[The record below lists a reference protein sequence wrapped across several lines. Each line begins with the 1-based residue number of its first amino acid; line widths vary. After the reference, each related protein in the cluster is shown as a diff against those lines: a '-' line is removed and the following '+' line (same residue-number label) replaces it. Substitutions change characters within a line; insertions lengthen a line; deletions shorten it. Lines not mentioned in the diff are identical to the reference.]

1 MEFTTTKKG
10 NRKLIHEGYMS
21 FKKPG
26 EWCNI
31 MGMRKKRRG
40 GECTAKIK
48 LDEAGNFLQRI
59 NNQTHAPSKT
69 KSGKAKV
76 RENIKRRATET
87 QDPAQVILGI

>member
-1 MEFTTTKKG
+1 
-10 NRKLIHEGYMS
+10 
-21 FKKPG
+21 
-26 EWCNI
+26 

-48 LDEAGNFLQRI
+48 LDEAGNFLQQI

-87 QDPAQVILGI
+87 QDPAQVILGIEHLEEYWKQQPLTYQLCVT

>member
-1 MEFTTTKKG
+1 
-10 NRKLIHEGYMS
+10 
-21 FKKPG
+21 
-26 EWCNI
+26 